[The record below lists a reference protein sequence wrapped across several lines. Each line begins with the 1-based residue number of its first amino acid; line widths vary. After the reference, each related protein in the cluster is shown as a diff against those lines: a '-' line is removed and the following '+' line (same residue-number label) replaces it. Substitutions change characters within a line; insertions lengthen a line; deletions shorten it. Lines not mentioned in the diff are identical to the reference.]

1 MKEDLPYIVDPIAE
15 QKTAWAILDS
25 KNQANAELLN
35 KYANDPS
42 IVAKGNTWEELAKA
56 MKVSP
61 QNLENT
67 MEQYNKYCRDKND
80 ALYHKDPNY
89 LVAVDKAPFF
99 AVRVIPATMGTM
111 GGLQTN
117 DKFQVL
123 RQDGSVIKGLYAG
136 GETVNRPYYRR
147 VYTSG
152 TGLGLAYTS
161 GRIAGENAAK
171 E

>member
-1 MKEDLPYIVDPIAE
+1 MFESHSSLGKEG
-15 QKTAWAILDS
+15 S
-25 KNQANAELLN
+25 
-35 KYANDPS
+35 
-42 IVAKGNTWEELAKA
+42 
-56 MKVSP
+56 
-61 QNLENT
+61 
-67 MEQYNKYCRDKND
+67 
-80 ALYHKDPNY
+80 Y
-89 LVAVDKAPFF
+89 L
-99 AVRVIPATMGTM
+99 
-111 GGLQTN
+111 
-117 DKFQVL
+117 KFQVL